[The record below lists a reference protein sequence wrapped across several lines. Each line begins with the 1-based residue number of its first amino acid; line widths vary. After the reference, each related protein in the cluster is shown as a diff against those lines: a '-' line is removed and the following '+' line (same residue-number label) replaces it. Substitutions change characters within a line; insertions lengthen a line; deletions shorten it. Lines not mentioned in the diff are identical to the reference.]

1 MDKLFKVVY
10 EIEIMAENPL
20 EATKIA
26 LKWIKDEESES
37 LQFYVQETNETI
49 DEETGLEVSMPLYSV
64 DLLESDEDAV
74 FQVKGYEPLISAM

>member
-1 MDKLFKVVY
+1 MGKKILISWLGITDLKVASQ
-10 EIEIMAENPL
+10 IL
-20 EATKIA
+20 SK
-26 LKWIKDEESES
+26 S
-37 LQFYVQETNETI
+37 NETI